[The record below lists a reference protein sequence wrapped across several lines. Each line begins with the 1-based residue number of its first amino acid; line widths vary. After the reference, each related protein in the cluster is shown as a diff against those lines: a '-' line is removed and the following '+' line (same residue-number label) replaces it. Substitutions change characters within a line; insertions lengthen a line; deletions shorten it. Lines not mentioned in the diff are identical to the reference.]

1 MTNFRRYGDAHEQIA
16 ALVSDLAS
24 VPDLDALDV
33 GQLAALEERFLQ
45 LAGPNVRWAM
55 KEAAAIGYQFAPNLW
70 DELVDSVG
78 DFVSSYDSDEICG
91 GILERPEDLHAEF
104 WPFRTMFCGV
114 PGIARRLMAGNWD
127 IVAEAAARHVRDL
140 GPDKP
145 VDWMG
150 MEFKAPENP
159 WPEAR
164 NALKQRFRPL
174 GKERSTELFA
184 FGGFHQEAREL
195 AYWIQKGGRLG
206 LGVVPPDH
214 YRTHWELKLLD
225 GSVKLSVR
233 ERRFQLTQPSLFEV
247 VTTDP
252 FVFGLCRRC
261 DRVFIRSGL
270 GRRAEFCSRQCK
282 DAAAPSTSQRAEY
295 MREYRKRRGQQELKR
310 AERVLKGVP
319 RSRSYEVL
327 SKEFRSK
334 SRGQVNTILRRL
346 GRGSDRKR
354 GETT

>member
-1 MTNFRRYGDAHEQIA
+1 MLA
-16 ALVSDLAS
+16 ADLAS
-24 VPDLDALDV
+24 IADLGSLDG
-33 GQLAALEERFLQ
+33 GQLAGLEERFLQ
-45 LAGPNVRWAM
+45 LAGANIRWAM
-55 KEAAAIGYQFAPNLW
+55 KEAAKLGYPYAHTLW
-70 DELVDSVG
+70 DDLVDSVG
-78 DFVSSYDSDEICG
+78 DFIASYDPEEICR
-91 GILERPEDLHAEF
+91 GILEQPEDLHAGF
-104 WPFRTMFCGV
+104 WPFRTMFCEV
-114 PGIARRLMAGNWD
+114 PGNARRLMGGNWD
-127 IVAEAAARHVRDL
+127 IVAEAAARHARDL

-145 VDWMG
+145 VDWRG
-150 MEFKAPENP
+150 IEFKAPENP

-164 NALKQRFRPL
+164 SALKQRFRPL

-184 FGGFHQEAREL
+184 FGGFHEEAREL
-195 AYWIQKGGRLG
+195 LYWIQRGGRLG
-206 LGVVPPDH
+206 LGVEPPQH
-214 YRTHWELKLLD
+214 YRSHWELKLVD

-233 ERRFQLTQPSLFEV
+233 ERRFQLTRPTLFQV
-247 VTTDP
+247 VTADP

-282 DAAAPSTSQRAEY
+282 DAAAPSTAQRAEY